1 MLNNDRKIKYNII
14 TYPIKKTFGTPGRD
28 LKSIIFVFVDRMG
41 GSRSVEIL
49 SIHIVHIDTASFAML
64 RKKQENQVVFL

>member
-1 MLNNDRKIKYNII
+1 LARRREE
-14 TYPIKKTFGTPGRD
+14 PGARAIKKLTTK
-28 LKSIIFVFVDRMG
+28 LSIIEWMG
-41 GSRSVEIL
+41 DGRWEDGSSRSVEIL